1 MSPICCIINPIN
13 FMKVRT
19 MFEFKSNFCL
29 HSTSLRVVV
38 GQLFCAG
45 IFRLRYDILLLLF
58 VYYDHNLLIL
68 KISLKNIEFCVF
80 YDH

>member
-1 MSPICCIINPIN
+1 M
-13 FMKVRT
+13 
-19 MFEFKSNFCL
+19 
-29 HSTSLRVVV
+29 

-45 IFRLRYDILLLLF
+45 IFRFRYDILLLLCD
-58 VYYDHNLLIL
+58 YYDHNLLIL

>member
-1 MSPICCIINPIN
+1 M
-13 FMKVRT
+13 
-19 MFEFKSNFCL
+19 
-29 HSTSLRVVV
+29 

-45 IFRLRYDILLLLF
+45 IFRFQFEILLLLC
-58 VYYDHNLLIL
+58 VEGDHNLFIP